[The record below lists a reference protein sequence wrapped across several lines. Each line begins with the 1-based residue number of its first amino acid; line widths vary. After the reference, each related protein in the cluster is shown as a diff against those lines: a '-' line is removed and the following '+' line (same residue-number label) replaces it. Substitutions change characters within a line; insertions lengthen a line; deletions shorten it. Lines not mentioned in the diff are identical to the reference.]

1 MDINI
6 KELRIRNYKCYESI
20 DLDLKDSNLLLG
32 VNNVGKTSLLEALEL
47 CFTPYKRISE
57 EIVFVKKNEIL
68 SKDKSII
75 LDILI
80 ESKEREFTDDWFD
93 LFGVLIFDED
103 EKQYVGIRTTIKY
116 NPVNGEYQIERKGMN
131 SWPSSD
137 EVETFDN
144 FATDRIT
151 KSIIEAFPVFYL
163 DAKRD
168 IASEM
173 NDKYSYFGRLVKD
186 IKLSE
191 ENLTEMERHL
201 NEINDNIV
209 ENSEVLKHLSV
220 SLNEISQV
228 LDSGESSIQINP
240 VSRKIKDLNQGME
253 IRFMD
258 KKSESF
264 SITNQGMGTRSW
276 ATFLTLSAYIKWK
289 TKEMADKESAF
300 HPILLLEEPEAHLHP
315 QAQRKIY
322 SQMNKLDG
330 QKVISTHSPIIAS
343 QANIE
348 EIIHVYK
355 KDDQSKTNNILF
367 QELKRDEIRKIKEE
381 VFKTRGDVLFADLLI
396 LCEGETEDQVLP
408 QFFKD
413 FFGCDPF
420 ELGVN
425 IVSVGGFGKYKP
437 FIRVAKDLDIE
448 LFILSDG
455 EKDVIK
461 KVKKAYREVFSDVTD
476 EDLIKRI
483 KFLPN
488 ESDLESYLLDC
499 GYQNELLNVIDQI
512 EGTEGYLNHFINVKD
527 GTKKK
532 RVKTE
537 KICPTCEQNIFEAPI
552 RVYSGDKG
560 YQEAILDYL
569 ESKKTEYSSM
579 IGCEILKRNDKTKI
593 PEIIRE
599 MFYEI
604 SNVKNLAITPLYL
617 ER

>member
-381 VFKTRGDVLFADLLI
+381 VFKTRGDVLFADVLI

>member
-57 EIVFVKKNEIL
+57 EIVFVKKNERL

-93 LFGVLIFDED
+93 LFGVLIFEED

-367 QELKRDEIRKIKEE
+367 QELKRNEIRKIKEE
-381 VFKTRGDVLFADLLI
+381 VFKTRGDVLFADVLI

-461 KVKKAYREVFSDVTD
+461 KVKKAYREVFSDVTN

-512 EGTEGYLNHFINVKD
+512 EGTEGYLNHFIAVKD
-527 GTKKK
+527 GTEKK

>member
-367 QELKRDEIRKIKEE
+367 QELNRDEIRKIKEE
-381 VFKTRGDVLFADLLI
+381 VFKTRGDVLFADVLI

-512 EGTEGYLNHFINVKD
+512 EGTEGYLNHFIDVKD

>member
-1 MDINI
+1 M
-6 KELRIRNYKCYESI
+6 
-20 DLDLKDSNLLLG
+20 
-32 VNNVGKTSLLEALEL
+32 
-47 CFTPYKRISE
+47 
-57 EIVFVKKNEIL
+57 
-68 SKDKSII
+68 
-75 LDILI
+75 
-80 ESKEREFTDDWFD
+80 
-93 LFGVLIFDED
+93 
-103 EKQYVGIRTTIKY
+103 
-116 NPVNGEYQIERKGMN
+116 
-131 SWPSSD
+131 
-137 EVETFDN
+137 
-144 FATDRIT
+144 
-151 KSIIEAFPVFYL
+151 
-163 DAKRD
+163 
-168 IASEM
+168 
-173 NDKYSYFGRLVKD
+173 
-186 IKLSE
+186 SE

-381 VFKTRGDVLFADLLI
+381 VFKTRGDVLFADVLI

-461 KVKKAYREVFSDVTD
+461 KVKKAYREVFSDVTN

-512 EGTEGYLNHFINVKD
+512 EGTEGYLNHFIAVKD
-527 GTKKK
+527 GTEKK
-532 RVKTE
+532 RFKTVSFVKL
-537 KICPTCEQNIFEAPI
+537 
-552 RVYSGDKG
+552 S
-560 YQEAILDYL
+560 
-569 ESKKTEYSSM
+569 
-579 IGCEILKRNDKTKI
+579 
-593 PEIIRE
+593 
-599 MFYEI
+599 
-604 SNVKNLAITPLYL
+604 
-617 ER
+617 

>member
-367 QELKRDEIRKIKEE
+367 QELERDEIRKIKEE
-381 VFKTRGDVLFADLLI
+381 VFKTRGDVLFADVLI

-408 QFFKD
+408 KFFKD

>member
-367 QELKRDEIRKIKEE
+367 QELNRDEIRKIKEE
-381 VFKTRGDVLFADLLI
+381 VFKTRGDVLFADVLI

-512 EGTEGYLNHFINVKD
+512 EGTEEYLNHFIDVKD

>member
-367 QELKRDEIRKIKEE
+367 QELERDEIRKIKEE
-381 VFKTRGDVLFADLLI
+381 VFKTRGDVLFADVLI

>member
-1 MDINI
+1 
-6 KELRIRNYKCYESI
+6 
-20 DLDLKDSNLLLG
+20 
-32 VNNVGKTSLLEALEL
+32 
-47 CFTPYKRISE
+47 
-57 EIVFVKKNEIL
+57 VKKNEIL

-131 SWPSSD
+131 SWPSSE

-330 QKVISTHSPIIAS
+330 QKIISTHSPIIAS

-367 QELKRDEIRKIKEE
+367 QELKRNEIRKIKEE
-381 VFKTRGDVLFADLLI
+381 VFKTRGDVLFADVLI

-408 QFFKD
+408 QFFND

-437 FIRVAKDLDIE
+437 FIRVA
-448 LFILSDG
+448 
-455 EKDVIK
+455 
-461 KVKKAYREVFSDVTD
+461 
-476 EDLIKRI
+476 
-483 KFLPN
+483 
-488 ESDLESYLLDC
+488 
-499 GYQNELLNVIDQI
+499 
-512 EGTEGYLNHFINVKD
+512 
-527 GTKKK
+527 
-532 RVKTE
+532 
-537 KICPTCEQNIFEAPI
+537 
-552 RVYSGDKG
+552 
-560 YQEAILDYL
+560 
-569 ESKKTEYSSM
+569 
-579 IGCEILKRNDKTKI
+579 
-593 PEIIRE
+593 
-599 MFYEI
+599 
-604 SNVKNLAITPLYL
+604 
-617 ER
+617 

>member
-228 LDSGESSIQINP
+228 LDSGESSVQINP

>member
-381 VFKTRGDVLFADLLI
+381 VFKTRGDVLFADVLI

-512 EGTEGYLNHFINVKD
+512 EGTEGYLNHFIDVKD

>member
-1 MDINI
+1 
-6 KELRIRNYKCYESI
+6 I

-253 IRFMD
+253 ICFMD

-381 VFKTRGDVLFADLLI
+381 VFKTRGDVLFADVLI

-461 KVKKAYREVFSDVTD
+461 KVKKAYREVFSDVTN

-512 EGTEGYLNHFINVKD
+512 EGTEGYLNHFIAVKD
-527 GTKKK
+527 GTAKK

>member
-228 LDSGESSIQINP
+228 LDSGESSVQINP

-367 QELKRDEIRKIKEE
+367 QELERDEIRKIKEE
-381 VFKTRGDVLFADLLI
+381 VFKTRGDVLFADVLI

>member
-1 MDINI
+1 M
-6 KELRIRNYKCYESI
+6 

-253 IRFMD
+253 ICFMD

-381 VFKTRGDVLFADLLI
+381 VFKTRGDVLFADVLI

-461 KVKKAYREVFSDVTD
+461 KVKKAYREVFSDVTN

-512 EGTEGYLNHFINVKD
+512 EGTEGYLNHFIAVKD
-527 GTKKK
+527 GTAKK

>member
-151 KSIIEAFPVFYL
+151 KSIIDAFPVFYL

-367 QELKRDEIRKIKEE
+367 QELQRDEIRKIKEE
-381 VFKTRGDVLFADLLI
+381 VFKTRGDVLFADVLI

>member
-191 ENLTEMERHL
+191 KNLTEMERHL

-381 VFKTRGDVLFADLLI
+381 VFKTRGDVLFADVLI

>member
-151 KSIIEAFPVFYL
+151 KSIIDAFPVFYL